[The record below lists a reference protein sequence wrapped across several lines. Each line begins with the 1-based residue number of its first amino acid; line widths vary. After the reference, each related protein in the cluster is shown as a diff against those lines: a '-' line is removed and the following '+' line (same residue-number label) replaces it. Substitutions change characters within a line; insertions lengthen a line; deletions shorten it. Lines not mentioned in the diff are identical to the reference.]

1 MASIAVNALKDCPIK
16 KTAKNELQIAIYI
29 GSNVCNEINP
39 REGVNRMLT
48 HLESAF
54 IAYIGTMGTWDIWD
68 YKKVIWNQAKIQNE
82 ICIYIALAHYVLG
95 NQKNVSKWLIYN
107 MSTEGPW
114 EICANKNIDLRDL
127 GFQNKSVFDLDFY
140 KKVLGEDY
148 ESFYQKVVIPS
159 NQREHEIEIID
170 DDMDDY
176 LYMEAHRL

>member
-1 MASIAVNALKDCPIK
+1 MC
-16 KTAKNELQIAIYI
+16 
-29 GSNVCNEINP
+29 
-39 REGVNRMLT
+39 
-48 HLESAF
+48 
-54 IAYIGTMGTWDIWD
+54 
-68 YKKVIWNQAKIQNE
+68 
-82 ICIYIALAHYVLG
+82 
-95 NQKNVSKWLIYN
+95 
-107 MSTEGPW
+107 
-114 EICANKNIDLRDL
+114 NKNIDLRDL